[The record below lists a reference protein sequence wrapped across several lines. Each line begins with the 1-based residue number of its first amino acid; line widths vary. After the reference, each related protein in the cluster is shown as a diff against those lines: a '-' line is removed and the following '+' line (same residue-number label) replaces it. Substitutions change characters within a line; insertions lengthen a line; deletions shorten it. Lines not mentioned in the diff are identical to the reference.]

1 MANYPNTSPW
11 FKTKQNSVY
20 LEPMVYRPIT
30 IDPNDK
36 EYVIEQKYM
45 YRPDLLSFD
54 LYGTPKLWWIIIQ
67 RNLDVIQDPIY
78 DFVHGLTIR
87 IPSPNLPSVSGKTN
101 VIK

>member
-1 MANYPNTSPW
+1 MATYPNTSPW
-11 FKTKQNSVY
+11 FKTKQNLMY
-20 LEPMVYRPIT
+20 LEPMEYRPIV

-36 EYVIEQKYM
+36 EYVIEQKYT

-78 DFVHGLTIR
+78 DFVQGKRIK
-87 IPSPNLPSVSGKTN
+87 IPSSKLPTHTRTQNG
-101 VIK
+101 I